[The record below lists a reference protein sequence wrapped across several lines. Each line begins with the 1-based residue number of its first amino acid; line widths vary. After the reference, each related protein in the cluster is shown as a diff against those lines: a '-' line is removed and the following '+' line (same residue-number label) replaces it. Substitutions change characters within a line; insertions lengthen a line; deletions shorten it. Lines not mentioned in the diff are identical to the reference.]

1 MEETKP
7 SNRAT
12 DLSSLTKEQLQGLTT
27 GYLKCKRHLS
37 VFDKRA
43 GKVAKCRNYKFT
55 EKSIH
60 NDVMLYKC
68 TQGMVDPSTKLVT
81 KLLEEREAMWTD
93 IQKKKMAERIE
104 EKLKGFECKQHDKET
119 TKGLQVLE
127 WTSYVHQAKN
137 YCRLSKVVQ
146 VKKNLFSVLSLLTL
160 FTLTKQINFKDQSC
174 IGRTA

>member
-27 GYLKCKRHLS
+27 GNLKCKRHLS

-55 EKSIH
+55 YKSIH

-81 KLLEEREAMWTD
+81 KLLEEREVMWTD

-104 EKLKGFECKQHDKET
+104 EKLKGMIKKLLKDCK
-119 TKGLQVLE
+119 
-127 WTSYVHQAKN
+127 S
-137 YCRLSKVVQ
+137 
-146 VKKNLFSVLSLLTL
+146 
-160 FTLTKQINFKDQSC
+160 
-174 IGRTA
+174 